1 MFKKIR
7 SKKWFSLFT
16 NLYIL
21 VGMGFLV
28 WMVFLDANSLI
39 IHYQLNTEIQTL
51 EAQKMQLKKEIAA
64 DKKALEEL
72 QDLEKLEK
80 YARENYFMKKEGE
93 EIFLIE
99 INDSLLTSKN

>member
-1 MFKKIR
+1 MKLLKTLKNKYLIA
-7 SKKWFSLFT
+7 T
-16 NLYIL
+16 IA
-21 VGMGFLV
+21 FLV

-51 EAQKMQLKKEIAA
+51 EAQKMQLKKEIAS

-99 INDSLLTSKN
+99 INDINSPKLQLLSYECN

>member
-51 EAQKMQLKKEIAA
+51 EAQKMQLKKEIAS

>member
-7 SKKWFSLFT
+7 SKKWFSLVT
-16 NLYIL
+16 NLYVL

-51 EAQKMQLKKEIAA
+51 EAQKMQLKKEIAS

>member
-7 SKKWFSLFT
+7 SKKWFSIAT
-16 NLYIL
+16 NLYLLIG
-21 VGMGFLV
+21 VGFLV
-28 WMVFLDANSLI
+28 WMVFLDANSLV
-39 IHYQLNTEIQTL
+39 IHYQLNAEINTL
-51 EAQKMQLKKEIAA
+51 EEQKIQLEKEIAA

-72 QDLEKLEK
+72 QNPEKLEK

-99 INDSLLTSKN
+99 INDSLLTPKN

>member
-1 MFKKIR
+1 MFKKLR
-7 SKKWFSLFT
+7 TKKWFSLAT
-16 NLYIL
+16 NLYLL

-28 WMVFLDANSLI
+28 WMIFLDANSLI
-39 IHYQLNTEIQTL
+39 VHYQLDAEIRTL
-51 EAQKMQLKKEIAA
+51 KDQKIQLEKEIAA
-64 DKKALEEL
+64 DNKALKEL

-99 INDSLLTSKN
+99 INDSLLTSEN

>member
-1 MFKKIR
+1 
-7 SKKWFSLFT
+7 
-16 NLYIL
+16 
-21 VGMGFLV
+21 
-28 WMVFLDANSLI
+28 LDANSLI